1 MSTKETKLKM
11 LPQVFQ
17 NINFNYFCQLTRTIV
32 KPRIEL
38 IVDAPNCEACDEA
51 LKHLEDI
58 DDDADAVGVRM
69 VKTEDRDFIKMYG
82 LEHFPTVVY
91 FEKDNP
97 HIYNGQKMFLFSE
110 MII

>member
-1 MSTKETKLKM
+1 MSTIETKLKI
-11 LPQVFQ
+11 LPQVFK
-17 NINFNYFCQLTRTIV
+17 NINFNYFCQLTIV

-38 IVDAPNCEACDEA
+38 NVDAPNCEACDEA

-97 HIYNGQKMFLFSE
+97 HIYNGQDMFLFSE